1 MTLYIDDLQEYPDEM
16 IAPAARKYGRRW
28 AHLWADSL
36 EELHAFAVG
45 ELHLS
50 RSWFQ
55 KRASLP
61 HYDLTPNKWSDAM
74 LKGYGRIEHISLHE
88 YFRRQKMNGVA
99 S

>member
-1 MTLYIDDLQEYPDEM
+1 MTLYIDEIQEYPEEM
-16 IAPAARKYGRRW
+16 IASSARKYGRKW

-36 EELHAFAVG
+36 DELHAFAVG

-55 KRASLP
+55 SRASLP
-61 HYDLTPNKWSDAM
+61 HYDLTPNKACDAL
-74 LKGYGRIEHISLHE
+74 LKGYGRIEQISLHE
-88 YFRRQKMNGVA
+88 WFRRQKVSENK